1 MLSKDKKVAVIAP
14 SIQNFPGT
22 IPSASVLMYV
32 TGDPHKPALRC
43 SQQEIFI
50 EHLLFP
56 VPEVRMENGK
66 TQRRF
71 SKPGLVGERDS
82 FRTAGQVLG

>member
-1 MLSKDKKVAVIAP
+1 MLSKDKKVAVIEP

-32 TGDPHKPALRC
+32 TSDPHKPALRS
-43 SQQEIFI
+43 SQQEVFI

-56 VPEVRMENGK
+56 VPEVRMENG
-66 TQRRF
+66 
-71 SKPGLVGERDS
+71 KPGLVGERDS